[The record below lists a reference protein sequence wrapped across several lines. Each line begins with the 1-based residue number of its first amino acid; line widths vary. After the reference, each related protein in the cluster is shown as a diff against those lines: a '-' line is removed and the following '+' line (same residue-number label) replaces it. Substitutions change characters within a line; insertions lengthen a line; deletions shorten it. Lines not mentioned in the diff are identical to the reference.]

1 MCLARALE
9 ERARPLGC
17 AIAFPE
23 GEDPRV
29 VEAAHTL
36 ARRGVARPV
45 LIRRDSDG
53 TGAGIDGDGLYTE
66 VVPSGVDPLE
76 RAAGMLRRGEVDG
89 VVAGA
94 VHTSAQ
100 VIRTG
105 LKYIGLRDDVGMLSS
120 CFFMEVGPFRSSRP
134 EVLVF
139 ADAGVVPQPDADVMA
154 ETARECA
161 RIRGVVVQD
170 EPVIAF
176 LSYST
181 LGSADGD
188 AVERVRAARARLCQM
203 APDIRADGELQ
214 ADAALIPGVASIK
227 APDSSVAGRANIL
240 VFPNLDAANIAYKL
254 VQRLAGARALGPI
267 LLGLRSPL
275 NDLSRGAT
283 PRDISQ
289 VAAIT
294 ALMAGQAKPGGA

>member
-214 ADAALIPGVASIK
+214 A
-227 APDSSVAGRANIL
+227 GRGPHPWRR
-240 VFPNLDAANIAYKL
+240 VD
-254 VQRLAGARALGPI
+254 QGARLVGRGTREHPGLPQPGRRQHRLQAGPEVGGSARTGSHSLGT
-267 LLGLRSPL
+267 
-275 NDLSRGAT
+275 A
-283 PRDISQ
+283 
-289 VAAIT
+289 VAA
-294 ALMAGQAKPGGA
+294 Q